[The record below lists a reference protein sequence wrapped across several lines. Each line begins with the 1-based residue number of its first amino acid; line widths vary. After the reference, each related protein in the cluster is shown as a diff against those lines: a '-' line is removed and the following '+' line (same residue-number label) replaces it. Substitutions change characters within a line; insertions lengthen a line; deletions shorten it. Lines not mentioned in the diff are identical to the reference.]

1 MSAPVPGAQLELGLR
16 IPALGGVDEPRLLG
30 FIDVLRQPRAD
41 GDQRQQRD
49 RNESQRTDEP
59 FHRVPPSMAVARA
72 RDRQDTH
79 WRPAGT
85 KPKSD
90 GPARESHDTEHL

>member
-41 GDQRQQRD
+41 GDQRG
-49 RNESQRTDEP
+49 
-59 FHRVPPSMAVARA
+59 
-72 RDRQDTH
+72 TH

-90 GPARESHDTEHL
+90 GPARESHDTEHLC